1 MNKSVWIVDKVD
13 IGEGDVTQ
21 MGDTRSTYEE
31 ARELFAETLKA
42 AGCYDDWDGI
52 AAYHAMADVLY
63 VVREI
68 KLP

>member
-1 MNKSVWIVDKVD
+1 MKSVWIVDCVD

-21 MGDTRSTYEE
+21 VGDTCPTYEA
-31 ARELFAETLKA
+31 ARELFAETLKDN
-42 AGCYDDWDGI
+42 GCYDDWDGI
-52 AAYHAMADVLY
+52 AAFHANADKLY